1 MIIKEKKNTHC
12 SILKKIEPA
21 KSIGRFPILIYIFK
35 EKGGTDLTHWPVLED
50 FLILV
55 NVYKLPYYG
64 IICIRLL
71 YFKKISRSHF
81 CGHAIEC
88 LFFFFLVQEMCC
100 FYLDLILGKTPEPS
114 PNKHPFLI
122 LLGLSPLYTSS
133 WRRSS
138 ASWVRGTLT

>member
-50 FLILV
+50 FLTLV

-64 IICIRLL
+64 IIYIRLL

-88 LFFFFLVQEMCC
+88 LFFFFFGSGNV
-100 FYLDLILGKTPEPS
+100 
-114 PNKHPFLI
+114 
-122 LLGLSPLYTSS
+122 LLLS
-133 WRRSS
+133 
-138 ASWVRGTLT
+138 